1 MKWLKGKIKC
11 IAVGNTGSSVARDIG
26 DFCAPRCPAP
36 VLILSYETFRTYK
49 KQFYAEGKV
58 DLLICDEAHRSV
70 ALLSSKHRNS
80 NRLCVFPLSVDST
93 ACFAIPFWVGGPCC
107 VRMLRQSCY
116 GVCADT
122 LMLTC

>member
-1 MKWLKGKIKC
+1 MRWWPAFKPNLQPDYKHRNNEILKWLKGKIKC

-70 ALLSSKHRNS
+70 ALLSSKHE
-80 NRLCVFPLSVDST
+80 
-93 ACFAIPFWVGGPCC
+93 IPKF
-107 VRMLRQSCY
+107 
-116 GVCADT
+116 
-122 LMLTC
+122 